1 MMHYFICYFFMGAD
15 MGIYTLE
22 VTRLIG
28 EIDVVEAEV
37 VPLHYSTRIQIDLN
51 TKLVKFYC
59 VGFHVF

>member
-1 MMHYFICYFFMGAD
+1 MMHYFIYNCFMGAD

-28 EIDVVEAEV
+28 EIEGRFEV
-37 VPLHYSTRIQIDLN
+37 VPLHLFSQIRIDLN